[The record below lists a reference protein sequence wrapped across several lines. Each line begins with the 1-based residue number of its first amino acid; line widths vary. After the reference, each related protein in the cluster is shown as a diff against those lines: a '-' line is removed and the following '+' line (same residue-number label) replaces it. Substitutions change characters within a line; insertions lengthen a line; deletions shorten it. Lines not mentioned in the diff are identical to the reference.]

1 MMRCN
6 VRGSCELIGLPSKD
20 PSKLRFKCH
29 RGARGSTPP
38 ALQHHVSVDV
48 YTQED
53 VNLIGLSKVRVCKVE
68 IREMTPFGIEVDRL
82 DG

>member
-1 MMRCN
+1 
-6 VRGSCELIGLPSKD
+6 
-20 PSKLRFKCH
+20 
-29 RGARGSTPP
+29 
-38 ALQHHVSVDV
+38 LQHHVSVDV